1 MSELL
6 PAATRTLLDLFQGP
20 LKDVRFPD
28 ADAKRLE
35 AAVDAVKRANAALA
49 LAEAELHAAK
59 QTLAQE
65 TDRTMA
71 YARIYA
77 AQRPELRAVL
87 DAKPARRGRPKKND
101 EEVLAAAAE

>member
-6 PAATRTLLDLFQGP
+6 PQATRTLLDLFQGP

-35 AAVDAVKRANAALA
+35 SAVDAVKRANAALA
-49 LAEAELHAAK
+49 LAEAELQTAK

-65 TDRTMA
+65 TERTLA

-77 AQRPELRAVL
+77 VDRPELRAIL
-87 DAKPARRGRPKKND
+87 DAKPVRRGRPKKND
-101 EEVLAAAAE
+101 DAEIAAAAE